1 MESFK
6 LIGTPSD
13 NSLMD
18 VTKTKFLVEKVD
30 EKGNKETILE
40 FDVEQNTIGGKSR
53 IQGNFTHK
61 E

>member
-53 IQGNFTHK
+53 I
-61 E
+61 